1 MIMSEYIK
9 VDFEYMLRT
18 SNKVLYTFLSTPD
31 GLQEWFADK
40 VNYTGGEFEFE
51 WDDESA
57 KAKLVSKK
65 NNECIKFEF
74 TDEERKGN
82 TLEFKINTDPL
93 TKELALQIS
102 DYCLKD
108 EEKSNKQL
116 WDFLVNNLK
125 TKLGA

>member
-1 MIMSEYIK
+1 MSDYKK
-9 VDFEYMLRT
+9 VEFEYMLKT

-31 GLQEWFADK
+31 GLQEWFADE
-40 VNYTGGEFEFE
+40 VNFKAGEYEFA
-51 WDDESA
+51 WDDENA

-74 TDEERKGN
+74 TDDERRGN

-93 TKELALQIS
+93 TKELALCIS
-102 DYCLKD
+102 DFCLP
-108 EEKSNKQL
+108 EEERSNKQL

>member
-1 MIMSEYIK
+1 MSEYIK
-9 VDFEYMLRT
+9 VDLEYLLRT

-40 VNYTGGEFEFE
+40 VNYTNNEFEFE

-57 KAKLVSKK
+57 KAKLVNKK
-65 NNECIKFEF
+65 NNESIKFEF

-93 TKELALQIS
+93 TKELALNIS

>member
-1 MIMSEYIK
+1 MTGYVNVE
-9 VDFEYMLRT
+9 FEYMLRT

-40 VNYTGGEFEFE
+40 VNYSGGEFEFT
-51 WDDESA
+51 WDDENA
-57 KAKLVSKK
+57 KAKLVNKK
-65 NNECIKFEF
+65 NNESIKFEF

-93 TKELALQIS
+93 TKELALHIS
-102 DYCLKD
+102 DFCLKE

>member
-1 MIMSEYIK
+1 MSDYIK
-9 VDFEYMLRT
+9 VEFEYLLKT

-40 VNYTGGEFEFE
+40 VNYKQGEFEFDWNE
-51 WDDESA
+51 DSVATA
-57 KAKLVSKK
+57 KMVQKK
-65 NNECIKFEF
+65 NNESIKFEF
-74 TDEERKGN
+74 TDEERRGN

-93 TKELALQIS
+93 TKDLALHIS
-102 DYCLKD
+102 DFCLVE

-116 WDFLVNNLK
+116 WDFLINNLK

>member
-1 MIMSEYIK
+1 MTGYVNVE
-9 VDFEYMLRT
+9 FEYMLRT
-18 SNKVLYTFLSTPD
+18 SNKILYTFLSTPD

-40 VNYTGGEFEFE
+40 VNFTGGEFEFT
-51 WDDESA
+51 WDDETA
-57 KAKLVSKK
+57 KAKLVNKK
-65 NNECIKFEF
+65 NNESIKFEF

-82 TLEFKINTDPL
+82 TLEFRINTDAL
-93 TKELALQIS
+93 TKELALNIS
-102 DYCLKD
+102 DFCLKD